1 MDGQRVRAREL
12 LLRETYTLNVR
23 IWDADHM
30 GKEGDL
36 SNLLGKLNNYYHQGT
51 NMKNLLLNLL
61 TIVLLPVLAIYHA
74 LYWLFIVFPR
84 PQQIGVKEYCKNRLS
99 ASTALLTIG
108 MPTVPVTSTRS
119 NSARRARYYLTLLK
133 LIHFRVNTTGITPK
147 GEPNG

>member
-84 PQQIGVKEYCKNRLS
+84 PQQIGVKEYCKNRKEVEDETYCTHCGTHYWDAYS
-99 ASTALLTIG
+99 SC
-108 MPTVPVTSTRS
+108 
-119 NSARRARYYLTLLK
+119 
-133 LIHFRVNTTGITPK
+133 HFHK
-147 GEPNG
+147 K

>member
-1 MDGQRVRAREL
+1 
-12 LLRETYTLNVR
+12 
-23 IWDADHM
+23 M

-84 PQQIGVKEYCKNRLS
+84 PQQIGVKEYCKNR
-99 ASTALLTIG
+99 
-108 MPTVPVTSTRS
+108 
-119 NSARRARYYLTLLK
+119 NSARRARHYLTLLK
-133 LIHFRVNTTGITPK
+133 LSHFRVNTTGITPK

>member
-84 PQQIGVKEYCKNRLS
+84 PQQIGVKEYCKNRRNEVEDETYCKHCGTHYWDADS
-99 ASTALLTIG
+99 SC
-108 MPTVPVTSTRS
+108 
-119 NSARRARYYLTLLK
+119 
-133 LIHFRVNTTGITPK
+133 HFHK
-147 GEPNG
+147 K